1 MGEWHLNFR
10 RPSRAQLQRKQVAN
24 TLEVDKPLLIGGRMC
39 DLWRRSLK
47 VLPLLFPEY
56 FVFGVPVPGASRQ
69 KWLRTTNVDKSDLL
83 CASAIDL
90 RQALTAINAF

>member
-24 TLEVDKPLLIGGRMC
+24 TKEVDKPLLIGGRMC

-47 VLPLLFPEY
+47 VLRLLFLEN
-56 FVFGVPVPGASRQ
+56 FVFGVPVSGCKQAKIASRCEVSIGCCPFDGE
-69 KWLRTTNVDKSDLL
+69 LGG
-83 CASAIDL
+83 
-90 RQALTAINAF
+90 